1 MTAPTFTV
9 DDARKLAADR
19 HTAQVDKLGQP
30 YVHHV
35 NAVGDALADFD
46 DDIRIAGYLH
56 DVVEDTGT
64 TAADLLEQGIS
75 PRAVG
80 IIERVS
86 RNLHRS
92 GDYQDG
98 IRHVAQDH
106 DAALVKIADNAHN
119 SDPERVGKLAGLL
132 SPDKHLEPST
142 RYSDARKILYRAVP
156 AAEIRLILN
165 RVNPS
170 LLPELDRIAAES
182 AETAH

>member
-9 DDARKLAADR
+9 DDARKLAADK
-19 HTAQVDKLGQP
+19 HALQVDKLDQP

-35 NAVGDALADFD
+35 TAVGDALADFD

-92 GDYQDG
+92 GDYQDA
-98 IRHVAQDH
+98 IRHVVQDR

-119 SDPERVGKLAGLL
+119 SDPERVAELA
-132 SPDKHLEPST
+132 KKFEPST